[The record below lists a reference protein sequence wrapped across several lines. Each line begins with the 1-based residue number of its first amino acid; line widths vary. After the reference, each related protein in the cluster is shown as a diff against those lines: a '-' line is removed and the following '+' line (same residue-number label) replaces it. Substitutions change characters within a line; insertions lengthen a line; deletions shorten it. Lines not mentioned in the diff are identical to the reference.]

1 MRLEETFLYN
11 VTAVGVTIAVPIDVT
26 IAVIVAVAVAVTIAV
41 TVDAT
46 VAVTIGMTI
55 ALTIAVPVGLTA
67 AFASVLAALVSHPTS
82 SFDLP
87 TVHSAG
93 YLLLLPFLGESAE
106 SFNDWSVAR
115 ASTQIPWDITVQFKL
130 SGHYHNYIN

>member
-11 VTAVGVTIAVPIDVT
+11 VTAVGVTIAVPIDMT
-26 IAVIVAVAVAVTIAV
+26 IAVTVAVAVAVTVA
-41 TVDAT
+41 AT
-46 VAVTIGMTI
+46 VAVTIGMTN

-87 TVHSAG
+87 TVHPAG
-93 YLLLLPFLGESAE
+93 YLLLLPLLGESAE

-115 ASTQIPWDITVQFKL
+115 ASTQIPWDITQYNLNFQV
-130 SGHYHNYIN
+130 ITIII

>member
-11 VTAVGVTIAVPIDVT
+11 VTAVGVTIAVPIAVT
-26 IAVIVAVAVAVTIAV
+26 VAVAVAVTIAV

-46 VAVTIGMTI
+46 VAVTISM
-55 ALTIAVPVGLTA
+55 TIAVPVGLTA

>member
-11 VTAVGVTIAVPIDVT
+11 VTAVGVTIAVPIVVT
-26 IAVIVAVAVAVTIAV
+26 IAFTVAVTIAV
-41 TVDAT
+41 TVAAT
-46 VAVTIGMTI
+46 VAVTIG
-55 ALTIAVPVGLTA
+55 LTIAVPVGLTA

-87 TVHSAG
+87 TVHPAG
-93 YLLLLPFLGESAE
+93 YLLLLPLLGESAE

-115 ASTQIPWDITVQFKL
+115 ASTQIPWDITQYNLNFSVI
-130 SGHYHNYIN
+130 SIII

>member
-11 VTAVGVTIAVPIDVT
+11 VTAVSVTVAVPIDVT
-26 IAVIVAVAVAVTIAV
+26 IAVTVGVAVAVTIAV
-41 TVDAT
+41 TVAAT
-46 VAVTIGMTI
+46 VAVTIGMTV
-55 ALTIAVPVGLTA
+55 AVPVGLTA

-87 TVHSAG
+87 TVHPAG
-93 YLLLLPFLGESAE
+93 YLLLLPLLGESAE

-115 ASTQIPWDITVQFKL
+115 ASTQIPCDITQYNFNFQV
-130 SGHYHNYIN
+130 ITIII

>member
-11 VTAVGVTIAVPIDVT
+11 VTAVGVTIAVPIGVT
-26 IAVIVAVAVAVTIAV
+26 IAFTVAVAVAVTIAV
-41 TVDAT
+41 TVAAT
-46 VAVTIGMTI
+46 VAVTIGM
-55 ALTIAVPVGLTA
+55 TIAVPVGLTA

-87 TVHSAG
+87 TVHPAG
-93 YLLLLPFLGESAE
+93 YLLLLPLLGESAE

-115 ASTQIPWDITVQFKL
+115 ASTQIPCDITQYNLNFPVITII
-130 SGHYHNYIN
+130 YII